1 MKYRINNTRWT
12 IIEGIVI
19 MIFTLTGFSMLLS
32 AFNGSVNFGTGES
45 YYFNLRVWIFGAVI
59 VLSLTHLFLG
69 SKWKIRIIGF
79 VASIAAIYGAFLV
92 FGGVWGFMDAA
103 NTGVF
108 KANSFWILF
117 SVSTSAYAD
126 LTVGLNAKLI
136 ADSICYLI
144 PAFTLVIIIF
154 QMLYAGEADEF
165 IKAFI
170 EGLAIIIFLI
180 AYSLVGGV
188 QVAL

>member
-1 MKYRINNTRWT
+1 MLWY
-12 IIEGIVI
+12 
-19 MIFTLTGFSMLLS
+19 GFSG
-32 AFNGSVNFGTGES
+32 AIDFGTGDA
-45 YYFNLRVWIFGAVI
+45 YFVNIRIWIFIIIGIFAV
-59 VLSLTHLFLG
+59 SHLFFG
-69 SKWKIRIIGF
+69 KNWKIRIY
-79 VASIAAIYGAFLV
+79 AALV
-92 FGGVWGFMDAA
+92 SFGGVYVGFMALSATFGMFDAM

-108 KANSFWILF
+108 RADTFWILF
-117 SVSTSAYAD
+117 SMNTSAYAD